1 MLEVYEQH
9 SRRKLIA
16 TTLAVMVIA
25 GSILFADN
33 LKHTTAV
40 ARTATIQNTA
50 SNTSS
55 VSQTANVALTPTSIP
70 PVAPTASNPAPTPT
84 PGASGY
90 RDGTFN
96 AAADYSVPRSTE
108 NIQVTLTLKDGAISN
123 ASVTNS
129 EGDDQSA
136 SYQQDFASVFK
147 SYVVGKKI
155 ADLKFG
161 IIAGAS
167 DTTQGFS
174 DALSQIAS
182 KAKA

>member
-25 GSILFADN
+25 GSILFVDN

-40 ARTATIQNTA
+40 ARTATMQNTA

-55 VSQTANVALTPTSIP
+55 VSQTANVAPTSTPP

-84 PGASGY
+84 PVASGY